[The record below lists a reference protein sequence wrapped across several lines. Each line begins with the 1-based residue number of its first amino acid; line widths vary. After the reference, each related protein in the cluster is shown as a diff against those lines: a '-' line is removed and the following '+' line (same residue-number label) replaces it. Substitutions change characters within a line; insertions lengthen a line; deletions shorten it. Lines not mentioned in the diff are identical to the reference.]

1 MRALSSRPRRNDEHV
16 DQFPQTEPAGF
27 LWQHNFSPVERLGV
41 WLSPVSSRAA
51 LDADSGLLTDS
62 CDAPRLRP
70 TLPMAFA
77 VFNAALR
84 GVFRQ
89 TWCWR
94 PLTTVTSRNV
104 TRGSW
109 PPCRR
114 LRFRL
119 MARSEHVAGQRSLRS
134 RADLDSNPG
143 ADASTAPERVNGE
156 RVPASDGK
164 LIRTPPSRIRN
175 FSITAHVDAGKSTLA
190 DRLLERTGAVSAREM
205 REQYLDSLE
214 LERERG
220 ITVKLQAARMN
231 YTARDGETYVL
242 NLIDTPGHVDFSYE
256 VSRSLQACEGALL
269 LIDAT
274 KGVEAQTLANA
285 YLALENNLEIVPILN
300 KIDLPAAQPE
310 QAAQEVEQVIGI
322 DMRDAVR
329 TSAKLGL
336 GIEET
341 LEAIVK
347 RVPPPKASAEQATLR
362 ALIFDSD
369 YDDYR
374 GVVVYFRIFD
384 GTLRKSDRIRFMA
397 NGREYDV
404 GEIGVLTPKPLPV
417 EELSVGEVGYLVAGI
432 KAVAHARVGDTIT
445 LATDPAPEPLPGY
458 KEVKPMVFS
467 GIFPSDAGMY
477 NQLRDALEKLKL
489 NDAAL
494 YFENEN
500 SPALGFG
507 FRCGFLGL
515 LHLDVVIERLE
526 TEYDLDLVTTA
537 PSVVYQVHTTRGDMI
552 EVDNPCKLPPPTSIE
567 RIEEPYVRIEMITP
581 TEHVGP
587 LMELAQSRRGEFI
600 DMRFLTETRAV
611 LIYEMPLGEMVS
623 DFFDQLKSRSKGYAG
638 LDYRPIGY
646 RPSDLVKLDIAIH
659 GEVVDAMS
667 VLCHRSGAQAL
678 GRSLCQRLLEI
689 VPRQQF
695 KVAIQARIGS
705 KVIASEHLSALRKD
719 VTAKLYGGDVTR
731 KKKLLEKQKRGKKLA
746 AERAL
751 ASGIRVPKE
760 AFRVILTAKREP
772 TT

>member
-1 MRALSSRPRRNDEHV
+1 MHTNAERVPSRGQCAYEPQRIVPERQLPSEARALACAGRVQCLRSGTGTSRSGVLPTNSERDRLSGRWQAPALAFAVMSPTLYNVFRRHMNWRQCALLPAAFADRARLPLDLKRCARDSGRALSLRAQQSL
-16 DQFPQTEPAGF
+16 PQNTTRETPSKPVAPTPPFQTDGE
-27 LWQHNFSPVERLGV
+27 QHAQPQGR
-41 WLSPVSSRAA
+41 
-51 LDADSGLLTDS
+51 
-62 CDAPRLRP
+62 
-70 TLPMAFA
+70 
-77 VFNAALR
+77 
-84 GVFRQ
+84 
-89 TWCWR
+89 
-94 PLTTVTSRNV
+94 
-104 TRGSW
+104 
-109 PPCRR
+109 
-114 LRFRL
+114 
-119 MARSEHVAGQRSLRS
+119 
-134 RADLDSNPG
+134 
-143 ADASTAPERVNGE
+143 
-156 RVPASDGK
+156 
-164 LIRTPPSRIRN
+164 LIRVPPSRIRN

-231 YTARDGETYVL
+231 YTAHDGQTYVL

-269 LIDAT
+269 LVDAT

-285 YLALENNLEIVPILN
+285 YLAMENNLEIVPILN

-310 QAAQEVEQVIGI
+310 QASQEVEQVIGI

-329 TSAKLGL
+329 TSAKLGI

-347 RVPPPKASAEQATLR
+347 RIPPPRVRDENAPLR
-362 ALIFDSD
+362 ALIFDSA

-374 GVVVYFRIFD
+374 GVVVYFRIVD

-404 GEIGVLTPKPLPV
+404 DEIGVFTPKPLPV

-432 KAVAHARVGDTIT
+432 KTVAHARVGDTIT
-445 LATDPAPEPLPGY
+445 LARHPASVPLPGY

-467 GIFPSDAGMY
+467 GIFPADASMY

-494 YFENEN
+494 YYENEN

-537 PSVVYQVHTTRGDMI
+537 PSVVYRVHTTSG
-552 EVDNPCKLPPPTSIE
+552 EVLEIDNPCKLPPPTNIE

-581 TEHVGP
+581 AEYVGS
-587 LMELAQSRRGEFI
+587 LMELAQSRRGEFL
-600 DMRFLTETRAV
+600 DMRFLTESRVV
-611 LIYEMPLGEMVS
+611 LIYEMALGEMVS
-623 DFFDQLKSRSKGYAG
+623 DFFDQLKSRSKGFAG
-638 LDYRPIGY
+638 LDYRLVGY
-646 RPSDLVKLDIAIH
+646 RASDLVKLDISIH

-667 VLCHRSGAQAL
+667 VICHRSAAQAI

-705 KVIASEHLSALRKD
+705 KVIASEHLNALRKD

-731 KKKLLEKQKRGKKLA
+731 KKKLLEKQKRGKKIA

-760 AFRVILTAKREP
+760 AFRAILTAKRDAAS
-772 TT
+772 